1 SLGSRIF
8 NLGTIAANSAAEFDA
23 AILPSFSAGES
34 LQNLNLQVSYTDA
47 TGDTKSSDEIVG
59 FRVLPNLPEAGLSV
73 NPNAV
78 PQTTPNPTTSVEGNG
93 ANRVSPTNNDT
104 GTNSDSGLSVTPS
117 GLASGIVTKNNYYQG
132 VSLTQNENHSN
143 PINNRMNLTISTGNN
158 LTSTQSS
165 ESLIKKASLSDTSNG
180 IDNDQ
185 SIVKQ
190 DNNTSRSQ
198 NNNIDDSITII
209 AGRESTLNFTI
220 TNNNRYPIMDAVV
233 SLDSQSTSIA
243 ISGPSKW
250 NLERLDPGSHQ
261 FYSTTVF
268 ASTSIIGSP
277 VSFEVGAQYIM
288 NGRARNDTFNIG
300 AKVIGEINVD
310 VSNIAIN
317 SIAGTPNLIGN
328 LLNKGN
334 TVALFTT
341 IQLLSPVNSTGQNQN
356 QSLQIRHPNPTISQS
371 SQYVNSQKS
380 SGNGSSSRSS
390 SALSGSGLVPVS
402 TFPSYL
408 GDLDANSPLP
418 FSIPLEL
425 KNDSSPGRYPIS
437 LRITYSDDLRA
448 DHALI
453 INSSVDLT
461 RPRQRSGDNGEQNQG
476 ILGILIGKRNSLQ
489 IGGISLPIPLLL
501 IIVAVTLALLILRRR
516 RRLTAGR
523 IYAASRSSSKED

>member
-1 SLGSRIF
+1 
-8 NLGTIAANSAAEFDA
+8 
-23 AILPSFSAGES
+23 
-34 LQNLNLQVSYTDA
+34 
-47 TGDTKSSDEIVG
+47 
-59 FRVLPNLPEAGLSV
+59 
-73 NPNAV
+73 
-78 PQTTPNPTTSVEGNG
+78 
-93 ANRVSPTNNDT
+93 
-104 GTNSDSGLSVTPS
+104 
-117 GLASGIVTKNNYYQG
+117 
-132 VSLTQNENHSN
+132 
-143 PINNRMNLTISTGNN
+143 
-158 LTSTQSS
+158 
-165 ESLIKKASLSDTSNG
+165 
-180 IDNDQ
+180 
-185 SIVKQ
+185 
-190 DNNTSRSQ
+190 
-198 NNNIDDSITII
+198 
-209 AGRESTLNFTI
+209 
-220 TNNNRYPIMDAVV
+220 MDAVV

-341 IQLLSPVNSTGQNQN
+341 IQLLSPGNSTDQNHN
-356 QSLQIRHPNPTISQS
+356 QSLQNRHPNPTISQS
-371 SQYVNSQKS
+371 SKYVNSQKS

-489 IGGISLPIPLLL
+489 IGGISLANPI
-501 IIVAVTLALLILRRR
+501 ITYYS
-516 RRLTAGR
+516 GR
-523 IYAASRSSSKED
+523 RSSAANFKKKKEINCWKDLCSVKIIIKRRPVLSRWKRK